1 MLDWTNAD
9 LLDMESGYRKRIFRK
24 VLTLKMS
31 AEITSQ
37 SIAFLQGTQPVEEIS
52 STITSQMHVFNE

>member
-31 AEITSQ
+31 AEITHQMLDSLDTTRYV
-37 SIAFLQGTQPVEEIS
+37 SSVN
-52 STITSQMHVFNE
+52 STIEIQNDFFN

>member
-31 AEITSQ
+31 AEITGQ
-37 SIAFLQGTQPVEEIS
+37 ELANLQETKPVTSIS
-52 STITSQMHVFNE
+52 STISHQTYVFNS